1 MLLSPKLRYSVWVH
15 CSLRDLGHHAAQLE
29 NCDPTLSLL
38 HFLMLEEVRGLAV
51 GIKAK
56 NGERK
61 IAGKNCLNFI
71 KTHPQ
76 IILIL

>member
-38 HFLMLEEVRGLAV
+38 HFLMLEEVRGLEV
-51 GIKAK
+51 GIKAN
-56 NGERK
+56 NGKRKTAEERK
-61 IAGKNCLNFI
+61 WAFI
-71 KTHPQ
+71 KMHHHFC
-76 IILIL
+76 